1 LHPRITLVT
10 GVGGVGCQTS
20 SADRKVLWLISTV
33 DHLEDTDYN
42 PMLNSRFN
50 RRGYGE
56 ELVGKRITVY
66 CTEWE
71 NW

>member
-1 LHPRITLVT
+1 MRGPLNCLFC
-10 GVGGVGCQTS
+10 GC
-20 SADRKVLWLISTV
+20 APGAV
-33 DHLEDTDYN
+33 DHLEDTEFN